1 MRRKHLDPPHHLS
14 CIQPSLA
21 LPYRAASLK
30 LAGTARYPLPDLS
43 RELDAAWHRT
53 AGLSTCLGTRTG
65 RATAVLTD
73 RLPRC
78 QGLFSPWAFYLDAP
92 VCESTA
98 GPMPWKTSVPSQPLP
113 TRAPTA
119 GSSAQPLSAP
129 AAAKNTG
136 QLLCHNLIAALFTR
150 NVN

>member
-1 MRRKHLDPPHHLS
+1 MTGKYLGPPHHLG

-21 LPYRAASLK
+21 LPCRVASLK
-30 LAGTARYPLPDLS
+30 LAGTARYPHPDLS
-43 RELDAAWHRT
+43 RELDAVWHCT

-65 RATAVLTD
+65 SATTVLTD
-73 RLPRC
+73 RLPQC
-78 QGLFSPWAFYLDAP
+78 QGLFSLWAIYLDAP
-92 VCESTA
+92 VCESAA
-98 GPMPWKTSVPSQPLP
+98 GPVPWKTSMPSQPLP
-113 TRAPTA
+113 KRAPTA

-136 QLLCHNLIAALFTR
+136 QLLCHNLITALFTR